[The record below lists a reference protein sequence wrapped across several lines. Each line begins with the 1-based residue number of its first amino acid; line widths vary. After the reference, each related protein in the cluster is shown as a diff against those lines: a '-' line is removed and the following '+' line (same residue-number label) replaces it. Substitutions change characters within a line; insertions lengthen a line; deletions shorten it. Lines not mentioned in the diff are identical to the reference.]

1 MKMAEI
7 KPNVKLAPLYED
19 LTKIVGKEFFV
30 STAFKRWLVKVGL
43 AEIWNQ
49 CNKLVSGYR
58 GVIAHGDI
66 NEFYACSTLT
76 LLLNNFYDAA
86 NHKSLV
92 NMVKGILK
100 IFQKRKR

>member
-1 MKMAEI
+1 MAEI
-7 KPNVKLAPLYED
+7 KPNVNIDPLYED
-19 LTKIVGKEFFV
+19 LTKTVGTEFFV

-58 GVIAHGDI
+58 GVIVHGDI

-76 LLLNNFYDAA
+76 LLLT
-86 NHKSLV
+86 
-92 NMVKGILK
+92 ILC
-100 IFQKRKR
+100 